1 MKRPGEHDTLIKIG
15 TLGGGGMGI
24 GAHLQHQANE
34 NEKIDK
40 SLQKTKDEEAE
51 WQAWKAKNEKKK
63 KEIDKIVV
71 KRKLKKQMGNSEEK

>member
-1 MKRPGEHDTLIKIG
+1 MRRPGGHDTLIKIG

-51 WQAWKAKNEKKK
+51 WQAWKAKNEQKK
-63 KEIDKIVV
+63 KELNKSVA
-71 KRKLKKQMGNSEEK
+71 KKKMEKGKK